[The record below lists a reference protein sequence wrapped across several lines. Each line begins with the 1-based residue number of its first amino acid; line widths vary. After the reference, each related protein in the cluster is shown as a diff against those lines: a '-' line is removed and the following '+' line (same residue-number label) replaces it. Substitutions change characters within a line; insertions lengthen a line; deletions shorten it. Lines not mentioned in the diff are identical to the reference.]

1 MSSRALLRYEMP
13 AQAEALKAMRDA
25 LVAAL
30 TRAGVAANEQD
41 RLVLAVHEAAC
52 NVIRHAYGNSGE
64 GRIRLTLTRQRGC
77 LRFAL
82 RDYAPP
88 VDAKAIRPR
97 DLGECRPGGLGI
109 NFIDDTMDRWR
120 LRPIRR
126 RAGNVLVMCRRP
138 RGTAEPVEAGVD
150 CGCGDAGGEQRK

>member
-1 MSSRALLRYEMP
+1 MSARALLRFEMP
-13 AQAEALKAMRDA
+13 AKPEALKSMRDA
-25 LVAAL
+25 LVLAL
-30 TRAGVAANEQD
+30 RRAGVAANEQE

-52 NVIRHAYGNSGE
+52 NVIRHAYGGSCE
-64 GRIRLTLTRQRGC
+64 GRIRLTLTRNRGC

-138 RGTAEPVEAGVD
+138 RGEAEPVDAGAVD
-150 CGCGDAGGEQRK
+150 CGCGDGERRT

>member
-1 MSSRALLRYEMP
+1 MAARALLRLEMP
-13 AQAEALKAMRDA
+13 AQPEALKSMRDA
-25 LVAAL
+25 LIAAL
-30 TRAGVAANEQD
+30 RRAGVAANEQD

-52 NVIRHAYGNSGE
+52 NVIRHAYGNTGQ

-88 VDAKAIRPR
+88 VNAKAIRPR

-120 LRPIRR
+120 LRAIRR

-138 RGTAEPVEAGVD
+138 QGEAAPVEAGAMD
-150 CGCGDAGGEQRK
+150 CGCGDGEQRK

>member
-1 MSSRALLRYEMP
+1 MAARALLRLEMP
-13 AQAEALKAMRDA
+13 AKAEALKPMRDA
-25 LVAAL
+25 LIAAL
-30 TRAGVAANEQD
+30 ARARVPAAEQD

-52 NVIRHAYGNSGE
+52 NVIRHAYGNSGD
-64 GRIRLTLTRQRGC
+64 GRLRLTLTRHRGS

-88 VDAKAIRPR
+88 VDAKRIRPR

-120 LRPIRR
+120 LRAIRR

-138 RGTAEPVEAGVD
+138 RGETAPVDAGALD
-150 CGCGDAGGEQRK
+150 CGCGDGEQRK